1 MGSHSYQGEVE
12 LLALEGISPAPG
24 SFLPPTSPRNH
35 LTTPKMTGP
44 TILLLV
50 LSFLLCGLDTQQ
62 VDQYDPVYLGNFQ
75 QPSHSVAGDIFVL
88 DEKTIYIQDFA
99 HDGQAPDV
107 FFWADGV
114 IIPYITR
121 SNLEPQISLKRFLP
135 REDIVLLLPEEKPS
149 VFDIRKLEVWCRA
162 FGVSFGHIN
171 LPDFVRK

>member
-1 MGSHSYQGEVE
+1 MSVPK
-12 LLALEGISPAPG
+12 L
-24 SFLPPTSPRNH
+24 FLP
-35 LTTPKMTGP
+35 
-44 TILLLV
+44 LLF
-50 LSFLLCGLDTQQ
+50 LSSIIGQSAD
-62 VDQYDPVYLGNFQ
+62 YDPLYLGKF
-75 QPSHSVAGDIFVL
+75 SDVAHSVDGDIFVL

-162 FGVSFGHIN
+162 FGVSFGQIN
-171 LPDFVRK
+171 LPDFVKK